1 MNKITLTVILLLAL
15 SSYLI
20 SCQDYESYS
29 SDTDTDISVGK
40 FDGTVLKYLSAEDT
54 ELKVRFD
61 SMMLLIEN
69 IPGLKDSLTK
79 PERDYTLIAIPDE
92 CFHTV
97 ISNLNTFRGKT
108 NRGKNVYLTDFLIEP
123 FMVIETIPPV
133 PPATPEDGATYDT
146 TYFDYRKDLENLIC
160 KYIFRGNYDTEA
172 ISEETIS
179 GLSLQ
184 SFKDYFMNMEYER
197 QPASGLVHGGR
208 RQLTFSDMKGSQLQ
222 EKWIRSA
229 AQKVDVK
236 ANNGV
241 VHVLSTGHEF
251 GFDEFISNFQNYGNE
266 IDAENKR
273 KEAYQDEE

>member
-1 MNKITLTVILLLAL
+1 MNKITLTIILIFAL

-29 SDTDTDISVGK
+29 SDTDTVAVGTYP
-40 FDGTVLKYLSAEDT
+40 GTVLDYLSAGDAGLE
-54 ELKVRFD
+54 VRFD

-108 NRGKNVYLTDFLIEP
+108 NRGKNLYLKDFFIKPFTVTD
-123 FMVIETIPPV
+123 TIPP
-133 PPATPEDGATYDT
+133 ATSEDDSTYVYRD
-146 TYFDYRKDLENLIC
+146 FDYRKDMENVIC
-160 KYIFRGNYDTEA
+160 KYIFRGSYDTEA
-172 ISEETIS
+172 ISEETIN

-184 SFKDYFMNMEYER
+184 SFNDYFMNMEYER
-197 QPASGLVHGGR
+197 QPASGLIHGGR
-208 RQLTFSDMKGSQLQ
+208 RRLTFSDMKGSQLQ

-229 AQKVDVK
+229 VQKVDMY

-241 VHVLSTGHEF
+241 IHVLSTGHEF
-251 GFDEFISNFQNYGNE
+251 GFDEFISIFQNYGNE
-266 IDAENKR
+266 K
-273 KEAYQDEE
+273 KK